1 MGRKKAEISGT
12 KNERLPIKTAG
23 NKGFASGGLKC
34 KIEH

>member
-23 NKGFASGGLKC
+23 NKGNCCTTPFF
-34 KIEH
+34 